1 MTKYAALVQDV
12 IIEECKGV
20 VLPDGSNLEDL
31 DNLAQDIYYEFLERD
46 DLTTI
51 FDIQKIFEE
60 RGWIY

>member
-12 IIEECKGV
+12 IKEECASL
-20 VLPDGSNLEDL
+20 VLHDGSVLEDL
-31 DNLAQDIYYEFLERD
+31 DNLAQDVYYEFLERD

-60 RGWIY
+60 RGWLY